1 MEWVATC
8 RQELLKLI
16 NGRRVV
22 VRSYGNAL
30 CIDNLGGPGVF
41 FPHHPGLVGTNK
53 EGFRGN
59 GRHKIEI
66 PNA

>member
-1 MEWVATC
+1 MERVATC

-22 VRSYGNAL
+22 VRSYGN
-30 CIDNLGGPGVF
+30 IDNLGGAGVF

-66 PNA
+66 PNP